1 MEGVVSSKKIVITGA
16 SGLIGSALADTLRKR
31 GDDVVALTRG
41 SGPASWNPQTGD
53 LDLGLIEG
61 ADAVVNL
68 SGASIGPSSILQAP
82 TMRWTSGR
90 KQEILDSR
98 VQSTSVLAAAIA
110 ATDDKPDVFVSGS
123 AIGFYGD
130 TGDQAVD
137 ESAPRGD
144 GFLAD
149 VVAAWE
155 AAALPASEAGVRTPL
170 ARTGIVLAS
179 HGGALAPL
187 LPLYKAGL
195 FGTIGSGEQWWSWIT
210 LRDEVRAIEFL
221 IDGDLDGPVNL
232 TAPGPVTQRAFSGE
246 VGTVLKRPT
255 VVPAPKFA
263 LDLMLGKGLAEAIGY
278 GSTRVLPTRLDEAGF
293 AFTSPSLDVGL
304 AEVLG

>member
-1 MEGVVSSKKIVITGA
+1 MSPKRVVITGA
-16 SGLIGSALADTLRKR
+16 SGLIGSALVDMLRKR

-41 SGPASWNPQTGD
+41 SGPASWDPQTGD
-53 LDLGLIEG
+53 LDLELIEG
-61 ADAVVNL
+61 VDAVVNL
-68 SGASIGPSSILQAP
+68 SGASIGPKSLFQAP
-82 TMRWTSGR
+82 TMRWTAGR
-90 KQEILDSR
+90 KEEILNSR
-98 VQSTSVLAAAIA
+98 VQSTSVLASAIA
-110 ATDDKPDVFVSGS
+110 ATDDKPGVFVSGS
-123 AIGFYGD
+123 AIGFYGN
-130 TGDQAVD
+130 TGDEAVD

-144 GFLAD
+144 DFLAD
-149 VVAAWE
+149 VVVAWE

-170 ARTGIVLAS
+170 ARTGIVLARD
-179 HGGALAPL
+179 GGALAPL

-195 FGTIGSGEQWWSWIT
+195 AGPIGSGEQWWSWIT

-232 TAPGPVTQRAFSGE
+232 TAPGPVTQRAFATE

-255 VVPAPKFA
+255 VVPAPAFA
-263 LDLMLGKGLAEAIGY
+263 LDLVLGKGLAEAIGY
-278 GSTRVLPTRLDEAGF
+278 GSARVLPTRLDEAGF